1 MKKILLISFII
12 ISLSSFSQQT
22 IKIKI
27 NQPGIEKCLGT
38 NAVISEISKYT
49 KVYPNPAKN
58 KLNIEI
64 ADYPFDQSLEIMLVN
79 LVGQQVIHKKDVI
92 LPGTITYSLDIEKLP
107 AGIYNVLIIGNKL
120 IYSEKITVLKN

>member
-27 NQPGIEKCLGT
+27 DQPGIEKCLGT
-38 NAVISEISKYT
+38 NTVISEIPKYT

-58 KLNIEI
+58 KLYIEI
-64 ADYPFDQSLEIMLVN
+64 ADYPSDQSLEILLVN
-79 LVGQQVIHKKDVI
+79 LVGQRVIHQKDVV
-92 LPGTITYSLDIEKLP
+92 LRNAMTYSLDIEKLP
-107 AGIYNVLIIGNKL
+107 AGIYNVVIIENKL

>member
-1 MKKILLISFII
+1 MKKNLLISFII

-38 NAVISEISKYT
+38 NAVISEIPKSIKI
-49 KVYPNPAKN
+49 YPNPAKN

-79 LVGQQVIHKKDVI
+79 LVGQRVIHQKDVV
-92 LPGTITYSLDIEKLP
+92 LRNAMTYSLDIEKLP
-107 AGIYNVLIIGNKL
+107 AGIYNILIIGNKL